1 LLASLPG
8 NGTRLN
14 ELVKIRKLDGFRLEE
29 FLLLLWLLLF
39 LWFLWLEIG
48 GLQILGFKLQVN
60 KSREPVKVGR
70 AGEGR
75 NGLVRGFRQEGQQRQ
90 NHDEGGRITLT

>member
-1 LLASLPG
+1 MLASLPG

-39 LWFLWLEIG
+39 LWFLWLEID

-70 AGEGR
+70 AGEGG
-75 NGLVRGFRQEGQQRQ
+75 NGFVRGFRQEGQQRQ